1 MTNGKPTK
9 KKPLKLHLCFFRAP
23 EEDWKRMLAI
33 QERTGAAPAEQ
44 MRRGLAMWLK
54 QQEQGR

>member
-1 MTNGKPTK
+1 MLNGKPTK
-9 KKPLKLHLCFFRAP
+9 KAPKRRVCFFRAT
-23 EEDWKRMLAI
+23 EADWKKLEAI
-33 QERTGAAPAEQ
+33 QERTGATPSEQ